1 MASQGRRRVQLD
13 NELLFDKSQLM
24 RGNLEGCILKIIS
37 IKTTYGYEILEYLR
51 RNGFESLTEGTIYP
65 LVLRLEKIG
74 YVRFEMRASP
84 LGPQRKYYSITDKGT
99 AYLEDFQLCWRRIN
113 ESVKNILSLTEEQE

>member
-1 MASQGRRRVQLD
+1 MD

-99 AYLEDFQLCWRRIN
+99 AYLEDFQLCWSRIN